1 MKKYGV
7 WTQRI
12 DQQIVPLLDG
22 MLRHYNR
29 RVKLFLAA
37 QGFMDSVTNQQSEYS
52 YKNNYINPAS
62 RSLRLLAP
70 RNRDPRTYN
79 LPAQDEVAVILP
91 GEVLAQ
97 SNVVQHVLPGPA
109 T

>member
-37 QGFMDSVTNQQSEYS
+37 QGFMDSD
-52 YKNNYINPAS
+52 AS
-62 RSLRLLAP
+62 HMYQLRLLVP

-97 SNVVQHVLPGPA
+97 SNVVQHVLPIGSHD
-109 T
+109 